1 MMKLKAKTKRNSRNN
16 KNKMSR
22 QVKRKNGELS
32 KLKELFWD
40 YNWESVVN
48 NLSSPFVISRILEIG
63 NSEQVKILIKHIGK
77 ETLKK
82 YIEKYAEKHLSK
94 LSYNFWK
101 IYYERHL
108 KKEEKKK

>member
-1 MMKLKAKTKRNSRNN
+1 MEKLSKVNAK
-16 KNKMSR
+16 
-22 QVKRKNGELS
+22 ELS

-40 YNWESVVN
+40 YEWESVVN

-77 ETLKK
+77 EALKR

-94 LSYNFWK
+94 LSCNFWK
-101 IYYERHL
+101 IYYERYL
-108 KKEEKKK
+108 KKEGARR